1 MTTRLET
8 RQLKQI
14 DAIEPGN
21 ADDAGDARKMVAI
34 ALLLLL
40 VMSIPLFLWWRGSL
54 SSAAFADSEV
64 LESNHLG
71 AATLDL
77 EIGNGTA
84 TFRAENMAPGDV
96 VSGQLEL
103 VNAGSLP
110 LLFAV
115 TAAGDGDRLAEWLRL
130 SVWRSDATC
139 SADAPG
145 PLLAA
150 DIVLTPSLTVLVGN
164 VASPLASAGTQ
175 LSVGDSTNVCL
186 GALLLLDAPNA
197 VQGRQTE
204 IDLVV
209 VAVHDFEVEQ

>member
-8 RQLKQI
+8 HQLSQI
-14 DAIEPGN
+14 DAIQPGA
-21 ADDAGDARKMVAI
+21 ADDERDPRLLVAI
-34 ALLLLL
+34 ALFLLL
-40 VMSIPLFLWWRGSL
+40 VMSIPLFLWWQGSR

-77 EIGNGTA
+77 EIGDGTA

-115 TAAGDGDRLAEWLRL
+115 TGTADGDPLAEWLRFN
-130 SVWRSDATC
+130 VWRSDATC
-139 SADAPG
+139 RPDALG
-145 PLLAA
+145 PLLAT
-150 DIVLTPSLTVLVGN
+150 DITLTPSPTVLVGD
-164 VASPLASAGTQ
+164 ATSPLASARTQ
-175 LSVGDSTNVCL
+175 LSIGDSSNICL
-186 GALLLLDAPNA
+186 GAVLLLDAPNA
-197 VQGRQTE
+197 VQGRRTE

-209 VAVHDFEVEQ
+209 DAVHDLEVEQ